1 MGGRGASSGNLGGKS
16 TTDGKFTVGNT
27 YTLYDENSGIDH
39 DFVVTSITKT
49 TIKGKLTD
57 RIGDF
62 GRDYRRGKEIEYS
75 KGSIAYNKAKLIKES
90 DKNATA
96 RGNRERKE
104 IQSIRNKLDKAG
116 IKYPA
121 GSSLENLKYRYNA
134 MKKIGKVK

>member
-1 MGGRGASSGNLGGKS
+1 MGGRGASSGNTGGKS
-16 TTDGKFTVGNT
+16 TSDGKFTVGNT